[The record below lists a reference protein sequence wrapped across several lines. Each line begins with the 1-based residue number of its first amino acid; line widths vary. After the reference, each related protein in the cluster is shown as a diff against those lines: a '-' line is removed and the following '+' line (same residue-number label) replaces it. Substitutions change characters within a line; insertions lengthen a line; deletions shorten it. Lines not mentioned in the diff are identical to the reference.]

1 MAKTKSGRLYKTIK
15 SMSYTR
21 REYMGGVPGSR
32 IQQFDVGQANGTFS
46 IVAHLVA
53 ARPVQITHNALESS
67 RIAANR
73 VLTKGCGVTGYHLKV
88 RPYPHEVI
96 RENKQAS
103 GAGADRVSQGMRL
116 AFGKAIG
123 TAARVRA
130 GQPIMTARV
139 NAQHWP
145 YLKDAF
151 RKANM
156 KLPVKTRLVVES
168 GQDQIQL
175 VLEGKIKVAKA
186 VAAPKEEKPKEGE
199 AAEGAEGAAAAE
211 GAEAKAPEGGKPAAG
226 GKPGAAGKG
235 GKPAEG
241 AKPAAGGKPGDAK
254 AGGKPDGKPAGGEK
268 KGGKK

>member
-1 MAKTKSGRLYKTIK
+1 MAKTKSGGLYKTIK

-32 IQQFDVGQANGTFS
+32 IQQFDVGQINGEFS

-53 ARPVQITHNALESS
+53 ARPVQITHNALEAS
-67 RIAANR
+67 RVAANR
-73 VLTKGCGVTGYHLKV
+73 VLQKGCGLTGYHLKV

-116 AFGKAIG
+116 SFGKAIG
-123 TAARVRA
+123 TAARVRG

-156 KLPVKTRLVVES
+156 KLPVQTRLVVER

-199 AAEGAEGAAAAE
+199 AGAEGAAPATEGEAATEGKPAE
-211 GAEAKAPEGGKPAAG
+211 GGKPAGGKPAPAGKGGKPAEGGKPAAG
-226 GKPGAAGKG
+226 GKPGEAPKPG
-235 GKPAEG
+235 GKPES
-241 AKPAAGGKPGDAK
+241 KP
-254 AGGKPDGKPAGGEK
+254 PA